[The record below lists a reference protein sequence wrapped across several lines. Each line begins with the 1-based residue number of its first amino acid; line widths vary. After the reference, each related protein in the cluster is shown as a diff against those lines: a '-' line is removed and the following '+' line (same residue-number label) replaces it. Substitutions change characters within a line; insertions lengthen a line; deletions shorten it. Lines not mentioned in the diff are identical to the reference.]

1 MPLTSCDG
9 TVPQYNQILIPTG
22 LGSLRSGNR
31 DSPWSL
37 SGAPFRSLT
46 ILRNQGEKIR
56 RSQIATTLNND
67 TKAQVFGADQYADI
81 RNITRHILIADGQT
95 TLRYGGDTYK
105 LEFICAHNKLFGEG
119 QTSGNSSIY
128 SLPLQISLVFSQPN
142 RPGIIQMCIP
152 VQFLGPGL
160 SQPENLFLKYWL
172 YQSPG
177 GAPPGNLTVN
187 ELLNFPDEDAAFRT
201 IEQCLTI
208 NPTDPNR
215 FQNPTKIPYLLILFD
230 TPLYCNK
237 GALISEIRDR
247 LDLPATDPKRW
258 ANPLDIPVSEE
269 ATSTSYTIP
278 SLVYDTKGVAPTVPN
293 EMFRKSFGLI
303 LQFMKSSLFKFTYNK
318 EGVTQELPII
328 DKANYFTYAVGTS
341 TSPTPTEYF
350 VATSSIAGSAYKR
363 KRVLEAGKTSLN
375 NIKCYPIDLWKQVDD
390 DGQIIVDADDKPVDI
405 TTVKS
410 IESGTPPP
418 VVDIDAQKEAQD
430 SFQTTLIFIIVFSIM
445 TLIVIFGI
453 VYFFTGSSTQGLGTP
468 TAPSVPTVAAASPLP
483 TLVSPMTVPSWIG
496 IVLLILAG
504 IAVAGFTIFTFVK
517 Q

>member
-9 TVPQYNQILIPTG
+9 TVPPYTQVLIQTG
-22 LGSLRSGNR
+22 LGNLRSGTA
-31 DSPWSL
+31 DSPWTL

-46 ILRNQGEKIR
+46 VLRNQGEKIR
-56 RSQIATTLNND
+56 RSQIASTLNND
-67 TKAQVFGADQYADI
+67 TKAQVFGANQYADI
-81 RNITRHILIADGQT
+81 QDITRHILVADGQT
-95 TLRYGGDTYK
+95 TLRLGGDTYK
-105 LEFICAHNKLFGEG
+105 LDFLCAHNKLFGEG
-119 QTSGNSSIY
+119 QTSGTSPVYTS
-128 SLPLQISLVFSQPN
+128 PLQISLVFSQPN
-142 RPGIIQMCIP
+142 RAGIVHMCIP
-152 VQFLGPGL
+152 VQFIGPGI

-172 YQSPG
+172 YQNPG
-177 GAPPGNLTVN
+177 GSPPGNLTVN
-187 ELLNFPDEDAAFRT
+187 ELLNFPSDSAAFRT

-237 GALISEIRDR
+237 GSLINEIKDR
-247 LDLPATDPKRW
+247 LDLPATNPKRW
-258 ANPLDIPVSEE
+258 ANPLDIPVTED

-278 SLVYDTKGVAPTVPN
+278 QLVYDIKGQSPTVPN

-318 EGVTQELPII
+318 EGVTQQLPII
-328 DKANYFTYAVGTS
+328 DKANYFTYAVGTAS
-341 TSPTPTEYF
+341 SPTPVEYF
-350 VATSSIAGSAYKR
+350 VATSTIAGSAYKR

-418 VVDIDAQKEAQD
+418 VDIDAQKEAQD
-430 SFQTTLIFIIVFSIM
+430 SFQTTIIFIVVFSIM
-445 TLIVIFGI
+445 TLIVIFGV

-468 TAPSVPTVAAASPLP
+468 TPPPAVPVPNPLP

-496 IVLLILAG
+496 ILLLILAG
-504 IAVAGFTIFTFVK
+504 FAVAGFTIFTFVK